1 MSNLY
6 VVSTPIGNMQDI
18 TLRALEVLKEVD
30 LILAEDTRQTGKLL
44 TKYDINQP
52 MESFFEHN
60 EERKIDSIIA
70 KLKSGVEI
78 ALVADS
84 GTPTISDPG
93 FKLVRKAVGEGLSVI
108 PIPGPSAL
116 LTALVASGLAT
127 DKFLFLGYFPKKP
140 GKQQEILEFIDKTL
154 SMQTVTVIFFESPYR
169 IKKTISLLAAKFPE
183 KEAVIAR
190 ELTKKHEEFLRGKLK
205 DMTTK
210 EFSTKGEFTILLR

>member
-1 MSNLY
+1 MAILY

-18 TLRALEVLKEVD
+18 TLRALEVLKEAD

-44 TKYDINQP
+44 TKYGIGRP

-60 EERKIDSIIA
+60 EERKIDSIIS
-70 KLKSGVEI
+70 KLKSGLEI

-93 FKLVRKAVGEGLSVI
+93 FKLVRKSIGEGISVI
-108 PIPGPSAL
+108 PVPGPNAV

-127 DKFLFLGYFPKKP
+127 DKFIFLGYFPKKP
-140 GKQQEILEFIDKTL
+140 GKQKEILEFIDKTL
-154 SMQTVTVIFFESPYR
+154 SMQPVTVIFFESPYR
-169 IKKTISLLAAKFPE
+169 VKKTISILASRFPE
-183 KEAVIAR
+183 KETVIAR

-205 DMTTK
+205 DLATK